1 MRLTQLLGIT
11 MLIGMFACGA
21 SARQTALSGAYTTAT
36 AGAAGLVAFDAKH
49 EQDIVAAAPDEPTGK
64 QQLADYRAARAKA
77 ELAIDTLLRAI
88 AAAAVLNNDQSL
100 AAVVQ
105 AGITVNQALAALG
118 VKL

>member
-1 MRLTQLLGIT
+1 MRMMMIPFLFVLV
-11 MLIGMFACGA
+11 ACGA

-36 AGAAGLVAFDAKH
+36 AGATGLVAFDAKH

-100 AAVVQ
+100 AAVVS